1 MEVAYTFDDVLLLP
15 AFSAVLPSAT
25 SIESYFTTDI
35 KLNIPVVSAAMDTVT
50 KSEMAIAI
58 ALLGGIG
65 CIHKNMSVKQQ
76 IEQVC
81 LVKKHQ
87 SWIVHNPVTISP
99 ENSVTKAL
107 SLMRNNNYSG
117 IPVVEEGSGQLV
129 GILTNRDV
137 RFAKDLNQPVSA
149 LMTRDDLITVKQ
161 GVTYEEALKILH
173 KYRIEKLL
181 VVDEAFRC
189 VGLITV
195 KDIRK
200 LKAHPNA
207 CKDHKGRLR
216 VAAAV
221 GVNKQEFERVQRL
234 VEAEV
239 DAIIVDTAHGHSAS
253 VIEFVRSTRKSYPD
267 LQIVAGN
274 VATAEAAEAL
284 IEVGTNAVKVGI
296 GPGAICTTR
305 IIAGVGMPQLSAILK
320 VSKICREHGVKV
332 IADGGIKY
340 SGDIAKAIAA
350 GANTVM
356 IGSLLAST
364 AESPGEVVMY
374 KGKSYK
380 SYRGMGSVGAM
391 ESGSA
396 DRYKQSH
403 VKQKDKLVPEGVEGL
418 VPFRGPVNSIIYQL
432 AGGLRSAMGYTG
444 NKNIDEMQ
452 RNCSFIRVTPAALR
466 ESHVHDILV
475 THQAPNYNALDS
487 EE

>member
-1 MEVAYTFDDVLLLP
+1 MDFAYTFDDVLLLP
-15 AFSAVLPSAT
+15 AFSEVLPSVIN
-25 SIESYFTTDI
+25 IESYFTTDI
-35 KLNIPVVSAAMDTVT
+35 RLNVPVVSAAMDTVT
-50 KSEMAIAI
+50 KSEMAIAM
-58 ALLGGIG
+58 ALSGGIG
-65 CIHKNMSVKQQ
+65 CIHKNMSIKQQ
-76 IEQVC
+76 VEQVR
-81 LVKKHQ
+81 LVKRHQ
-87 SWIVHNPVTISP
+87 SWIVHDPVTISP
-99 ENSVTKAL
+99 EDLVTKAL

-117 IPVVEEGSGQLV
+117 IPVVERGSERLV

-161 GVTYEEALKILH
+161 GVSHEEALKILH

-200 LKAHPNA
+200 LKAYPNA
-207 CKDHKGRLR
+207 CKDHKGRLY

-221 GVNKQEFERVQRL
+221 GVNKQEFERTQKL

-239 DAIIVDTAHGHSAS
+239 DAIIVDTAHGHSVS
-253 VIEFVRSTRKSYPD
+253 VIEFLRNIRKNYPD

-274 VATAEAAEAL
+274 IVTAKAAEAL
-284 IEVGTNAVKVGI
+284 IEAGTNAVKVGI

-305 IIAGVGMPQLSAILK
+305 IIAGVGVPQLSAILN
-320 VSKICREHGVKV
+320 VSKVCKKHGVKV

-350 GANTVM
+350 GADTVM
-356 IGSLLAST
+356 AGSLLAGT
-364 AESPGEVVMY
+364 TESPGNVVIY

-391 ESGSA
+391 EGGSA
-396 DRYKQSH
+396 ERYKQSH
-403 VKQKDKLVPEGVEGL
+403 IKQRDKLVPEGVEGL
-418 VPFRGPVNSIIYQL
+418 VPFRGSVNSVIYQL

-444 NKNIDEMQ
+444 NKNIDAMQ
-452 RNCSFIRVTPAALR
+452 RNCKFIRVTSAALR
-466 ESHVHDILV
+466 EGHVHDILV